1 MKDMK
6 YRRYL
11 PYVGILPI
19 VAVFLLLKLETVA
32 ADDLLGRIVL
42 LALGYVAAW
51 SDFKQK
57 RVSNKLVLVMVV
69 AWMVILT
76 PRFFYFA
83 EQALAAALA
92 GIVGFLVAGVL
103 FLLVYLI
110 SRKGLGGGDV
120 KFMAAAGLYLGLSGV
135 LPAML
140 WGAIL
145 AAITG
150 LILIATKK
158 MGRKDTIPLIPFL
171 YIGIVMTV
179 YFQ

>member
-1 MKDMK
+1 MNYK
-6 YRRYL
+6 RYL
-11 PYVGILPI
+11 PYIGILPI
-19 VAVFLLLKLETVA
+19 VAVFLLLKTETITA
-32 ADDLLGRIVL
+32 YDLLSRIVL
-42 LALGYVAAW
+42 LVLGYAAAW
-51 SDFKQK
+51 SDFKHK
-57 RVSNKLVLVMVV
+57 RVSNKLVLAMVV
-69 AWMVILT
+69 AWMIMLT

-83 EQALAAALA
+83 EQAITTALT
-92 GIVGFLVAGVL
+92 GIVGLVMAGVL

-150 LILIATKK
+150 LVLIASKK